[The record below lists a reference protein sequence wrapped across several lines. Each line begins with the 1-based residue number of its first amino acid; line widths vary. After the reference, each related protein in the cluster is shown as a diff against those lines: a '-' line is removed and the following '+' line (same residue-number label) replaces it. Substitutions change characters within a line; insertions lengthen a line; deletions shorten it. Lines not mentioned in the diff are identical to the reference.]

1 MTRNVTCSEHQNW
14 TSVFKTT
21 PPFFVLGIFY
31 TLFNSQHVSGYLG
44 RHHRR
49 LLSNNF
55 IRRSRTVVIHHP
67 CYYLVAFQWSNVYRT
82 AFLEDRPWGHLQTYR
97 TQTDHHGLAIG
108 TPGAAQYTAPDH
120 LRWALCRVQ
129 LTYLQQRRLPS
140 PPVRIWTKG
149 LPNSCFVATLL
160 PQYAPEVRNLEDIG
174 CPALRRLLTGQDDQ
188 TTPSTLLK
196 ALSLAAWVEAHPTS
210 KPS

>member
-1 MTRNVTCSEHQNW
+1 M
-14 TSVFKTT
+14 VFSMART
-21 PPFFVLGIFY
+21 
-31 TLFNSQHVSGYLG
+31 NS
-44 RHHRR
+44 
-49 LLSNNF
+49 
-55 IRRSRTVVIHHP
+55 RSKAMAVVAP
-67 CYYLVAFQWSNVYRT
+67 SVAFQWSNVYHT
-82 AFLEDRPWGHLQTYR
+82 AFLEDRHLHTYR

-174 CPALRRLLTGQDDQ
+174 CPAFRRLLTGQDDQ

-196 ALSLAAWVEAHPTS
+196 ALSLAAWVEAHHTR
-210 KPS
+210 KPSSAAKSSFNSLIFGN